1 MYREARNSLIPII
14 GFLLIAPLAS
24 FSAAV
29 EHEPSPS
36 SFSDAL
42 QSALYLADESPTRL
56 TLLPELLDA
65 SSQDPSHQ
73 SVSHLEY
80 EPPRLDD
87 PLQLIIDD
95 QRLAPPL
102 SRVPSTW
109 QASVGALAAS
119 RLDENILIDGQ
130 ELGTGINSGARVHL
144 ANRFDSSD
152 SVLNAWDFIAI
163 GFKGENS
170 LDFDPHLFFVPDPFH
185 YEASFVSVEANAI
198 HRTQYMR
205 RVRQQFFGIRYID
218 QSDSIERTGPYP
230 YSPTR
235 RQETHNRM
243 LGLQA
248 GLDQSWSSGTRLR
261 FAWGVKAGVFYSNA
275 DQVGY
280 VYNGTANSFPL
291 LLDYHTDLA
300 YQIIDQAYLEIGLFG
315 MSLEDQYQSRFAW
328 QEPES
333 THRLRILGMRLGLD
347 YTY

>member
-1 MYREARNSLIPII
+1 VYREAKNSLIPII

-29 EHEPSPS
+29 EHEPSLNS
-36 SFSDAL
+36 SSDAL
-42 QSALYLADESPTRL
+42 RAALYLADDSSTGLVLVPG
-56 TLLPELLDA
+56 LLDA
-65 SSQDPSHQ
+65 SSQDLPYQ

-80 EPPRLDD
+80 EPPRLHD

-95 QRLAPPL
+95 QKLAPPL

-119 RLDENILIDGQ
+119 RLDEEILIGGQ

-144 ANRFDSSD
+144 EQRMDAANGI
-152 SVLNAWDFIAI
+152 LNAWDFIAI
-163 GFKGENS
+163 GLKGGDS
-170 LDFDPHLFFVPDPFH
+170 LNFDQHLFFVPDPFD
-185 YEASFVSVEANAI
+185 YEASFVSAEANAI
-198 HRTQYMR
+198 HRTQYKR

-218 QSDSIERTGPYP
+218 QSDSIERTGPFP

-243 LGLQA
+243 LGPQV
-248 GLDQSWSSGTRLR
+248 GFDQSWSSGTRLR
-261 FAWGVKAGVFYSNA
+261 FAWGVKAGVFYSSA
-275 DQVGY
+275 DQAGY
-280 VYNGTANSFPL
+280 VYNGTASSFPL
-291 LLDYHTDLA
+291 LLDYHADLA
-300 YQIIDQAYLEIGLFG
+300 CRILDQAYFGIGLIG
-315 MSLEDQYQSRFAW
+315 MRLEDQYQSRFAW

-333 THRLRILGMRLGLD
+333 THRLRILGIRLGFD